1 MFQAGV
7 CSSGSIT
14 GVISGK
20 HYNRC
25 WLVHEAFAEAL
36 ERLFFDRFLQDM
48 PDSMKEYSKRPRE
61 VIGVPTVIYEDDVKE
76 YLSRYQSTKC
86 RCLNGD
92 FGRTP
97 QYWTEYM
104 KLVDRQQ
111 MLHYSL
117 NCNDYDLRMIS
128 WNASLP
134 LCFATNHVHYSRY
147 GKYYLQFLEH
157 IDSTHPGAKDE
168 IKGVGLLI
176 RRNKLGIGQS
186 IDLAGEQSYMRSAK
200 TTGTIQ
206 FPNVQSHL
214 IEIICMMLCCQL
226 INAH

>member
-1 MFQAGV
+1 
-7 CSSGSIT
+7 
-14 GVISGK
+14 
-20 HYNRC
+20 
-25 WLVHEAFAEAL
+25 
-36 ERLFFDRFLQDM
+36 M
-48 PDSMKEYSKRPRE
+48 PDSMKKYSKRPPE
-61 VIGVPTVIYEDDVKE
+61 VTGVPTVIHEDDVKE
-76 YLSRYQSTKC
+76 YLSRYQSTKR

-111 MLHYSL
+111 MLHYSV

-134 LCFATNHVHYSRY
+134 LCFATNRVHYSRY
-147 GKYYLQFLEH
+147 GTYYLQFLEH
-157 IDSTHPGAKDE
+157 IDRTHPGAKDE
-168 IKGVGLLI
+168 IKGVGLSI

-186 IDLAGEQSYMRSAK
+186 IDLAGEQSYMRLAK

-206 FPNVQSHL
+206 FPKCSVTFDRNYLYDALLSTSKCPLVCMIELYHMVKVLLML
-214 IEIICMMLCCQL
+214 IYAPLLQGDL
-226 INAH
+226 LL